1 MDHQEFFELLASA
14 PNTRVVNDQQLATR
28 CYLCGDSAK
37 NPYKKRLYIYFDPS
51 NPMDYPT
58 YYCFNCFE
66 SSILTVD
73 MLHQMGI
80 ENKDADVYLR
90 QITKSSHTDNGS
102 RVYKNHFRKDIDVK
116 IPPLKADTQTLLKI
130 KYLYD
135 RIEYKIPLEDFGRLK
150 IILNLKEFLDFNNI
164 TPNSN
169 IVDIL
174 DRDYVGFLS
183 VRNEYVILRDITN
196 RNRFRYVK
204 YNIFNKHNDT
214 QSFYVPRASIDPL
227 SNEDIHL
234 VVSEGPFDTLG
245 IIYNV
250 LDGDIDNKIFISTC
264 DGAFTQPIL
273 SFLRKGLVGS
283 NIYIDAYIDN
293 DTRMDLKKIKKELK
307 MYTPNFT
314 VYYNRLSKDFGVP
327 KSKIDRDIL
336 IT

>member
-1 MDHQEFFELLASA
+1 
-14 PNTRVVNDQQLATR
+14 
-28 CYLCGDSAK
+28 
-37 NPYKKRLYIYFDPS
+37 
-51 NPMDYPT
+51 
-58 YYCFNCFE
+58 
-66 SSILTVD
+66 
-73 MLHQMGI
+73 MGI

-135 RIEYKIPLEDFGRLK
+135 RIEYKIPLEDFNRLK

-214 QSFYVPRASIDPL
+214 QSFYVPRAFIDPL
-227 SNEDIHL
+227 SNEDIHI

-250 LDGDIDNKIFISTC
+250 LNGDIDNKIFISTC